1 MFPGMSVVPAHWR
14 RGGDTRTRR
23 YSNVAS
29 EEVPVR
35 AHNGWSGG
43 MPALSQ
49 MESPPHTTTITL
61 LIAAAALWTRS
72 VRMWNIFVTGKINPV
87 CGKKRVVGAAL
98 RVLNLGLITSL

>member
-1 MFPGMSVVPAHWR
+1 MFPGMTVVPAHWR

-29 EEVPVR
+29 EEVR

-49 MESPPHTTTITL
+49 MESPPHTTITL

-72 VRMWNIFVTGKINPV
+72 VRMWNIFVTGKIYLV